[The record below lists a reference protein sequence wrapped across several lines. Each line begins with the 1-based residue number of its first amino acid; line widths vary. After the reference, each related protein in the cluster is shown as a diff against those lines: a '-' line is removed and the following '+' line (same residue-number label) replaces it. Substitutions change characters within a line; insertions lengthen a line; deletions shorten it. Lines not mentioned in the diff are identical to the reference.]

1 MFDFVDY
8 VSCLVE
14 NNRAKKP
21 IIRNETFQQS
31 QARIERENSLR
42 RIKAIERM
50 EAETDPKLKRRMQ
63 LFIDEEIYDF
73 SNIETF

>member
-8 VSCLVE
+8 VGALVE
-14 NNRAKKP
+14 KNRAKKP
-21 IIRNETFQQS
+21 IIRNETFEQS
-31 QARIERENSLR
+31 QYRISRENSLNKIR
-42 RIKAIERM
+42 AIERM

-63 LFIDEEIYDF
+63 LFIDEGIYDF